1 MSKCSQCNKVVTK
14 KSPGLECL
22 KCSVLVHAKA
32 ECAGLSAKQFAAL
45 KAAENLEWTCNS
57 CARDPKR
64 KSSFVTAEDDDDEQE
79 SNTTGE
85 IVTLNAEKF
94 MKNVTKEMKKI
105 LKEELGDLN
114 SSVEFLSDKVDEC
127 LDTIRLLEERM
138 KALERK
144 NIDLG
149 NKNKNLENRV
159 IALEQRLNE
168 QEQENNNTTLEIV
181 GVPYKKS
188 EDIEKIVA
196 SIAKKIKACPQQMQQ
211 AIRLNGRNNKDG
223 VIRVELQGR
232 KAKADWITL
241 ARQQQV
247 IVSDIY
253 DDVEKGMERIYIR
266 EALTYYY
273 KNLLWKTKEALKNVY
288 KFVWFKDGKI
298 LARKCENAKVFTIRC
313 ENDIDKVKNLQI
325 TV

>member
-1 MSKCSQCNKVVTK
+1 MVTK
-14 KSPGLECL
+14 KAPGLECL
-22 KCSVLVHAKA
+22 KCNVLVHAKA

-64 KSSFVTAEDDDDEQE
+64 KLSCATTEEDDEDQDAGQIIAL
-79 SNTTGE
+79 NT
-85 IVTLNAEKF
+85 EKF

-114 SSVEFLSDKVDEC
+114 SSIDFLSNKVDEC
-127 LDTIRLLEERM
+127 LDTIRLLEDRM

-144 NIDLG
+144 NIDIC

-159 IALEQRLNE
+159 IALEQLFNE
-168 QEQENNNTTLEIV
+168 REQQNINTTLEIV
-181 GVPYKKS
+181 GVPQKES
-188 EDIEKIVA
+188 EDIGKVVA
-196 SIAKKIKACPQQMQQ
+196 SIAKKIKACPQQLQQ
-211 AIRLNGRNNKDG
+211 ATRLRGRNGKDG

-232 KAKADWITL
+232 QAKAEWITL
-241 ARQQQV
+241 ARQQPV
-247 IVSDIY
+247 VVSDIY
-253 DDVEKGMERIYIR
+253 TDIEKGMERVYIR

-273 KNLLWKTKEALKNVY
+273 KNLLWKTKEELKNVF

-313 ENDIDKVKNLQI
+313 ENDLDKVKNS
-325 TV
+325 